1 MKLKDIKDCYE
12 SVSKLE
18 VAAYES
24 MVTLRELLENE
35 TDEIRHYF
43 RYQMKFF
50 NAECRFNAMED
61 GVVYFKGDENG
72 YDGEEFSFVY
82 ASLAEETCEEFWEK
96 EIERIKISFDKL
108 TFEVFCKLN
117 FNKKQVFAE
126 AREEKLNAERAEYER
141 LKKKFESV

>member
-50 NAECRFNAMED
+50 NAECRFNTMED
-61 GVVYFKGDENG
+61 GVVYFKGDKYG
-72 YDGEEFSFVY
+72 YDGEDFLFVY
-82 ASLAEETCEEFWEK
+82 ASLAEETRKKFWK
-96 EIERIKISFDKL
+96 REIERIKISFGKL
-108 TFEVFCKLN
+108 
-117 FNKKQVFAE
+117 KQVFAE

>member
-108 TFEVFCKLN
+108 
-117 FNKKQVFAE
+117 KQVFAE